1 MTEPSNDKHPHLV
14 LTETSQARP
23 FTAHTPNGGAKVVVP
38 DFNRATHGAKL
49 QAELVELHALAAQA
63 KSIQQENAF
72 EAGLGIQIQF
82 IGQPNVELAFASLG
96 NDSKKIELL
105 SVRQD
110 GDHTLANVFVPD
122 GQIAHFEKYVSEYLQ
137 EKRNKNG
144 DLIDH
149 KALLNTISSI
159 RAGELRALWTDDI
172 ELLPIDTSEKF
183 WWEVWLPVRGKQA
196 EIREEVV
203 NDFRKLAAATNC
215 IVSDVR
221 ADFPER
227 VVLLMYGSENQ
238 FSQSTMA
245 LNCVAELRKAKET
258 ASFFDDMAVEDQQE
272 WINNMLE
279 RLEVTKQTDSAPRVC
294 LLDSGVNR
302 AHPLLAPII
311 QTTDQHTI
319 NLAWGVDDKANHG
332 TGIAGI
338 AAYGDLTDLL
348 ADNFPIQLNHL
359 IESVKLLDDHG
370 GNQGGSELHASLF
383 ADAVSQPEVS
393 APKRPRVFNSAVT
406 ATDNRDRGKPSS
418 WSAMLDKLAS
428 DADNNG
434 AFPRLFVQSAGNM
447 LDQNAWLSYP
457 ASLST
462 NLIHDPGQ
470 AWNALTVGAFTDKVN
485 IVEDGYD
492 QCKTIAP
499 VGGLSPM
506 TSTSATWDRAWPL
519 KPEVVFEGG
528 NAAQDSL
535 GASVLPSLS
544 ILTTHNNSLERLL
557 TTSNATSAASA
568 LCSRMS
574 AQIMAA
580 YPALKPETI
589 RALIVHSAEWT
600 NAMRQTYLTAQGT
613 PSKSAYANLIR
624 HCGWGVPSLERALW
638 SASNSLTLI
647 VEDKIHP
654 YWKDGSSIKTRD
666 MNLHLLPWPTDQLE
680 ELGEIQVQMRVT
692 LSYFIEPNP
701 SSRGSTSKYH
711 YASHRLRF
719 DVRRPLESVDDFIA
733 RVNAAAAQEENGEQ
747 SDPKDP
753 AWMLGDRQRHR
764 GSIHQDVWTGTA
776 ADLANRGQIAVYPAA
791 GWWRTR
797 PKLGRYDLPAPYAL
811 LVSIHTKET
820 ETDLYNAVAQQL
832 TTIANEV

>member
-23 FTAHTPNGGAKVVVP
+23 FTAHTPNGGTKVVVP
-38 DFNRATHGAKL
+38 DLNRATHGAKL
-49 QAELVELHALAAQA
+49 RDELAELHALAEQA
-63 KSIQQENAF
+63 KSIQQEHAF

-122 GQIAHFEKYVSEYLQ
+122 GQIAHFENYVSEYLQ

-172 ELLPIDTSEKF
+172 ELLPIDTSEQF
-183 WWEVWLPVRGKQA
+183 WWEVWLPVRRKQA

-238 FSQSTMA
+238 FSQSAMA

-272 WINNMLE
+272 WIDNMLA

-319 NLAWGVDDKANHG
+319 NSAWGVDDQANHG

-348 ADNFPIQLNHL
+348 TENFPIQLNHL

-393 APKRPRVFNSAVT
+393 APERPRVFNSAVT

-447 LDQNAWLSYP
+447 LDQNAWLAYP

-470 AWNALTVGAFTDKVN
+470 AWNAVTVGAFTDKVN
-485 IVEDGYD
+485 IVEEGYD

-499 VGGLSPM
+499 EGGLSPM

-544 ILTTHNNSLERLL
+544 ILTTHNNSQERLL

-666 MNLHLLPWPTDQLE
+666 MNLHLLPWPKDQLE
-680 ELGEIQVQMRVT
+680 ALGEIQVQMRVT

-764 GSIHQDVWTGTA
+764 GSLHQDIWTGTA

-811 LVSIHTKET
+811 LVSINTKET

-832 TTIANEV
+832 TTITNEV